1 MNRLTKTIWYDILL
15 LPVMDDNQEENSH
28 EFEEDP
34 RKRKGRIAQRKAK
47 YRGDKIMK
55 YRFFSACLLTVIISL
70 ALAQVCYAN
79 KKILGR
85 ITFCSGHVEIKRAK
99 QTDWRRAVR
108 SLPVYFGD
116 HIRTRKGQATIKYID
131 KSILKIRSNTHIA
144 LNTIISPVENRNS
157 TLLFFGR
164 IWNKVRK
171 TVLKKRRYE
180 VQTPT
185 AVCGV
190 RGTEFETASYEDGT
204 MIVRVDTGEVEVNN
218 EIDRSTLSS
227 NQGTQVSFDTKKI
240 KEEPD
245 YVPEWQRKEKDA
257 RENLFADGKKYGGF
271 IQSEIYKRRDHLR
284 GLVDQVIK
292 LKEEKERHLSRAK
305 EAKECGDDLEYEA
318 YMVKV
323 KKINSEL
330 LDLNRKIAFYGR
342 RLECQFG
349 LFSHYGY
356 LAKHPELSKRFRGK
370 EFILK
375 QLDNIEEIHAEF
387 NEMIE
392 EGMKMSMEDM
402 EDLMDEMRDKMDEFR
417 KIKSGGKDS
426 FDELE

>member
-1 MNRLTKTIWYDILL
+1 
-15 LPVMDDNQEENSH
+15 MDDNQKENSR

-34 RKRKGRIAQRKAK
+34 GKKNRRIARRKA
-47 YRGDKIMK
+47 YYGGGKIMK
-55 YRFFSACLLTVIISL
+55 FRFFSTCLLA
-70 ALAQVCYAN
+70 ALMTLVLTQVCYAD

-85 ITFCSGHVEIKRAK
+85 ITFCSGYVEIKRAK
-99 QTDWRRAVR
+99 QTDWRRAVL

-116 HIRTRKGQATIKYID
+116 HIRTRKGQATITYRD
-131 KSILKIRSNTHIA
+131 KSILKIRPNTHIA
-144 LNTIISPVENRNS
+144 LNTIISPVENKNS

-171 TVLKKRRYE
+171 AVQKKRRFE

-190 RGTEFETASYEDGT
+190 RGTEFEAASYEDGT
-204 MIVRVDTGEVEVNN
+204 MIVRVDTGEVEVDN
-218 EIDRSTLSS
+218 EIDRSTLTS
-227 NQGTQVSFDTKKI
+227 NQGTQLSFDTKTI
-240 KEEPD
+240 EKEPE
-245 YVPEWQRKEKDA
+245 YTPEWQRNEKDA

-271 IQSEIYKRRDHLR
+271 LQSEIYKRRDYLR
-284 GLVDQVIK
+284 SLVDRSNQ
-292 LKEEKERHLSRAK
+292 LKKEKESYLSRAE
-305 EAKECGDDLEYEA
+305 EAKESGDDIEYEA
-318 YMVKV
+318 SMSKA
-323 KKINSEL
+323 KKTHSEL

-342 RLECQFG
+342 RLECHFG

-370 EFILK
+370 EFILE
-375 QLDNIEEIHAEF
+375 QLDNIEMIYAEF

-402 EDLMDEMRDKMDEFR
+402 EDLMDEMRDKVDVL
-417 KIKSGGKDS
+417 KKTKTGKKDS
-426 FDELE
+426 FDELD

>member
-1 MNRLTKTIWYDILL
+1 
-15 LPVMDDNQEENSH
+15 
-28 EFEEDP
+28 
-34 RKRKGRIAQRKAK
+34 
-47 YRGDKIMK
+47 MK

-79 KKILGR
+79 KKLLGR

-99 QTDWRRAVR
+99 QTDWKRAVL
-108 SLPVYFGD
+108 SLPVFFGD
-116 HIRTRKGQATIKYID
+116 HIRTRDKGQATITYRD
-131 KSILKIRSNTHIA
+131 KSILKIRPNTHIG
-144 LNTIISPVENRNS
+144 LNTIISPVENKNS

-171 TVLKKRRYE
+171 TVVKRRRFE

-190 RGTEFETASYEDGT
+190 RGTEFEAASYEDGT

-218 EIDRSTLSS
+218 EIDRSTLTS
-227 NQGTQVSFDTKKI
+227 NQGTQLSFDTKTI
-240 KEEPD
+240 KKEPE
-245 YVPEWQRKEKDA
+245 YMPEWQRNEKDA

-271 IQSEIYKRRDHLR
+271 VQSEIYKRRDYLR
-284 GLVDQVIK
+284 SLVDRANQLRK
-292 LKEEKERHLSRAK
+292 EKEGYLSRAE
-305 EAKECGDDLEYEA
+305 EAKESGDDIEYEA
-318 YMVKV
+318 YMSKA
-323 KKINSEL
+323 KKTHSEL

-375 QLDNIEEIHAEF
+375 QLDNIEMIYAEF
-387 NEMIE
+387 NAMIE

-402 EDLMDEMRDKMDEFR
+402 EDLMDEMSNKVDAFKKTKTGE
-417 KIKSGGKDS
+417 KDS
-426 FDELE
+426 FDELD